1 MPRRKQGRS
10 KPGFVRASNSFEKL
24 EQMEDELV
32 MVSSGSESDS
42 SSRPPK
48 RQKTEKEAGA
58 PKDEVLTNQDFI
70 GFESSSEGEN
80 AENDEFDNS
89 NQSKSSDSENEYLSN
104 DETVYHTKS
113 LDFKTGNNNPRYP
126 WIRNNDHSK
135 QIEISDWL
143 TMEIKDFIKYI
154 SPSAE
159 EIQARNNTV
168 GRLREC
174 ITGMWPDAEVHCFG
188 SFATDL
194 YLPGSDIDMVVVSK
208 ARNNKYDN
216 RSSLYQLSSYIRN
229 NKLGI
234 NVETIAKAKVPI
246 IKFVDPATKIHIDI
260 SFERTNGIK
269 AAELIISWIKDTPGL
284 RELVL
289 IVKQFLAVRRLN
301 VVHTGGLGGF
311 ATICLVRSF
320 LKLHPRM
327 ATRSIDPLENLGVLL
342 IEFFELYG
350 YNFGYD
356 NTVVAFD
363 EDGDPYYVSK
373 NSNAAF
379 QNRNP
384 FTLAIQDPH
393 DKNNNI
399 SRGTFNLRDIKR
411 AFGGAFE
418 LLVNKCY
425 DMNQATYKE
434 RLGQSVLGDIIK
446 YKGKQRDF
454 EDAREHVQN
463 EAFAFVSGETSR
475 ATSLPPLPSEQYT
488 IISDSESE
496 SEYEKHLEKIY
507 NESQSKREV
516 TAKKTKT
523 EVLATKSSITKKSD
537 KRVEELM
544 GVQDESE
551 CENNSEEKKD
561 GRVSKLDKMTKR
573 EYWLN
578 KSGSF

>member
-1 MPRRKQGRS
+1 MSKRKLGPS
-10 KPGFVRASNSFEKL
+10 KARFVRAENSYEKL
-24 EQMEDELV
+24 EDAGDEVV
-32 MVSSGSESDS
+32 MVSSSSDS
-42 SSRPPK
+42 ENEEPPAK
-48 RQKTEKEAGA
+48 KQKPLKQEDSADSA
-58 PKDEVLTNQDFI
+58 PGDAVLENQDFI
-70 GFESSSEGEN
+70 GFETSSGDEN
-80 AENDEFDNS
+80 EEFDQQGS
-89 NQSKSSDSENEYLSN
+89 PKISDSENEYLSN

-113 LDFKTGNNNPRYP
+113 ADYRTGNFNPKYP
-126 WIRNNDHSK
+126 WIRNNDHSR

-159 EIQARNNTV
+159 EIKARNDTV
-168 GRLREC
+168 GKLREC

-229 NKLGI
+229 HRLGI
-234 NVETIAKAKVPI
+234 NVEAIAKAKVPI
-246 IKFVDPATKIHIDI
+246 IKFVDPTTKIHIDI

-269 AAELIISWIKDTPGL
+269 AAELIISWLKDTPGL

-289 IVKQFLAVRRLN
+289 IVKQFLSVRKLN
-301 VVHTGGLGGF
+301 IVHTGGLGGF

-320 LKLHPRM
+320 LKLHPRV
-327 ATRSIDPLENLGVLL
+327 ATKSIDPLENLGVLL

-356 NTVVAFD
+356 NTAIAFD
-363 EDGDPYYVSK
+363 EDGEPYYVPK
-373 NSNAAF
+373 DSNPAF

-393 DKNNNI
+393 DPANNI

-411 AFGGAFE
+411 SFGGAFE

-425 DMNQATYKE
+425 EMNQATYKE

-454 EDAREHVQN
+454 EDARDLVQN
-463 EAFAFVSGETSR
+463 EALAFVSGESSR

-488 IISDSESE
+488 IISDSDSE
-496 SEYEKHLEKIY
+496 SEYEKHLEQLYEK
-507 NESQSKREV
+507 SQSKKPESN
-516 TAKKTKT
+516 KN
-523 EVLATKSSITKKSD
+523 ID
-537 KRVEELM
+537 ELM
-544 GVQDESE
+544 GLNDRESDVSSSGAASD
-551 CENNSEEKKD
+551 SEQEKPST
-561 GRVSKLDKMTKR
+561 SKLDKTARR

>member
-1 MPRRKQGRS
+1 MSKRKLGPS
-10 KPGFVRASNSFEKL
+10 KARFVRAENSYEKL
-24 EQMEDELV
+24 EDAGDEVV
-32 MVSSGSESDS
+32 MVSSSSDS
-42 SSRPPK
+42 ENEEPPAK
-48 RQKTEKEAGA
+48 KQKPLKQEDSADSA
-58 PKDEVLTNQDFI
+58 PGDAVLENQDFI
-70 GFESSSEGEN
+70 GFETSSGDEN
-80 AENDEFDNS
+80 EEFDQQGS
-89 NQSKSSDSENEYLSN
+89 PKISDSENEYLSN

-113 LDFKTGNNNPRYP
+113 ADYKTGNFNPKYP
-126 WIRNNDHSK
+126 WIRNNDHSR

-159 EIQARNNTV
+159 EIKARNDTV
-168 GRLREC
+168 GKLREC

-229 NKLGI
+229 HRLGI
-234 NVETIAKAKVPI
+234 NVEAIAKAKVPI
-246 IKFVDPATKIHIDI
+246 IKFVDPTTKIHIDI

-269 AAELIISWIKDTPGL
+269 AAELIISWLKDTPGL

-289 IVKQFLAVRRLN
+289 IVKQFLSVRKLN
-301 VVHTGGLGGF
+301 IVHTGGLGGF

-320 LKLHPRM
+320 LKLHPRV
-327 ATRSIDPLENLGVLL
+327 ATKSIDPLENLGVLL

-356 NTVVAFD
+356 NTAIAFD
-363 EDGDPYYVSK
+363 EDGEPYYVPK
-373 NSNAAF
+373 DSNPAF

-393 DKNNNI
+393 DPANNI

-411 AFGGAFE
+411 SFGGAFE

-425 DMNQATYKE
+425 EMNQATYKE

-454 EDAREHVQN
+454 EDARDLVQN
-463 EAFAFVSGETSR
+463 EALAFVSGESSR

-488 IISDSESE
+488 IISDSDSE
-496 SEYEKHLEKIY
+496 SEYEKHLEQLYEK
-507 NESQSKREV
+507 SQSKKPESN
-516 TAKKTKT
+516 KN
-523 EVLATKSSITKKSD
+523 ID
-537 KRVEELM
+537 ELM
-544 GVQDESE
+544 GLNDRESDVSSSGAASD
-551 CENNSEEKKD
+551 SEQEKPST
-561 GRVSKLDKMTKR
+561 SKLDKTARR

>member
-1 MPRRKQGRS
+1 MSKRKLGPS
-10 KPGFVRASNSFEKL
+10 KARFVRAENSYEKL
-24 EQMEDELV
+24 EDAGDEVV
-32 MVSSGSESDS
+32 MVSSSSDS
-42 SSRPPK
+42 ENEEPPAK
-48 RQKTEKEAGA
+48 KQKPLEQEDSADSA
-58 PKDEVLTNQDFI
+58 PRDAMLENQDFI
-70 GFESSSEGEN
+70 GFETSSGDEN
-80 AENDEFDNS
+80 EEFDQQGS
-89 NQSKSSDSENEYLSN
+89 PKISDSENEYLSN

-113 LDFKTGNNNPRYP
+113 ADYKTGNFNPKYP
-126 WIRNNDHSK
+126 WIRNNDHSR

-159 EIQARNNTV
+159 EIKARNNTV
-168 GRLREC
+168 GKLRDC

-229 NKLGI
+229 HRLGV
-234 NVETIAKAKVPI
+234 NVEAIAKAKVPI

-269 AAELIISWIKDTPGL
+269 AAELIISWLKDTPGL

-289 IVKQFLAVRRLN
+289 IVKQFLSVRKLN
-301 VVHTGGLGGF
+301 IVHTGGLGGF

-320 LKLHPRM
+320 LKLHPRV
-327 ATRSIDPLENLGVLL
+327 ATKSIDPLENLGVLL

-356 NTVVAFD
+356 NTAIAFD
-363 EDGDPYYVSK
+363 EDGDPYYVPK
-373 NSNAAF
+373 DSNPAF

-393 DKNNNI
+393 DPGNNI

-411 AFGGAFE
+411 SFGGAFE

-425 DMNQATYKE
+425 EMNQATYKE

-454 EDAREHVQN
+454 EDARELVQN
-463 EAFAFVSGETSR
+463 EALAFVSGESSR

-488 IISDSESE
+488 IISESESE
-496 SEYEKHLEKIY
+496 SEYEKHLEQLYEK
-507 NESQSKREV
+507 SQSKQPESN
-516 TAKKTKT
+516 KN
-523 EVLATKSSITKKSD
+523 ID
-537 KRVEELM
+537 ELM
-544 GVQDESE
+544 GLNDRESE
-551 CENNSEEKKD
+551 VSSNGSASDGEQEKPST
-561 GRVSKLDKMTKR
+561 SKLDKTARR